1 MITMHFMVLL
11 SSLVIGAAGATGY
24 ASWRALKRPVEDVL
38 LCGRE
43 PKQPGER
50 RIVCAGDSLTH
61 ATVSFDYVGA
71 LRLRMGPGV
80 RVLNAGVNGDLAFNL
95 AERLETI
102 VSAEPDDVVV
112 MIGTNDLS
120 GAQNAKVA
128 QRQVSIK
135 KLPEQASQ
143 AFFEREF
150 TRLLTGL
157 RARTQARLWVVT
169 PPLLGEDLTHPVHAR
184 LLVYAAAIE
193 RIASAHGA
201 RVLPFHSVMEDALKA
216 SGHRPRPGFH
226 LGAIEASWLA
236 LLPLQRFVLGM
247 SFDQVSK
254 RHGLWGSPD
263 LIHLNETSGD
273 LLANLIEDAL
283 SSVS

>member
-1 MITMHFMVLL
+1 M
-11 SSLVIGAAGATGY
+11 
-24 ASWRALKRPVEDVL
+24 EDVV

-61 ATVSFDYVGA
+61 ATVSFDYVAA
-71 LRLRMGPGV
+71 LRARMGPGV
-80 RVLNAGVNGDLAFNL
+80 RLLNAGVNGDLAFNL
-95 AERLETI
+95 AQRLDSI
-102 VSAEPDDVVV
+102 VAAEPDDVVV
-112 MIGTNDLS
+112 MIGTNDVC
-120 GAQNAKVA
+120 GAEISLTGR
-128 QRQVSIK
+128 RQVRIK
-135 KLPEQASQ
+135 KLPERASQ

-150 TRLLTGL
+150 TRLLEGL

-193 RIASAHGA
+193 RIASARGA
-201 RVLPFHSVMEDALKA
+201 RVLPFHAEMEAALKA
-216 SGHRPRPGFH
+216 SGHRPRPGFQW
-226 LGAIEASWLA
+226 GVIEASWIA

-247 SFDQVSK
+247 SFDQVAK

-273 LLANLIEDAL
+273 LLTNLIEDAL
-283 SSVS
+283 CSVS